1 MLSSL
6 GLGEHVES
14 KVHFKY
20 IPKRILTQGDLHIV
34 HKGSDEV
41 SFFHR
46 APKIVGKWEK
56 TQHTF
61 FSRNF
66 GILQNFTDMKFNLVI
81 PPVY

>member
-46 APKIVGKWEK
+46 APPNSRGVGKD
-56 TQHTF
+56 TTHF
-61 FSRNF
+61 FFRNF

>member
-6 GLGEHVES
+6 GLGEDVES

-20 IPKRILTQGDLHIV
+20 IHKRILTQGDLHIV

-46 APKIVGKWEK
+46 APQIVGEWEK

-61 FSRNF
+61 FS
-66 GILQNFTDMKFNLVI
+66 GILEYCKILLT
-81 PPVY
+81 